1 MTNPKG
7 EAFTI
12 SNVYLHRD
20 GQLEL
25 IKELENVIIR
35 GVFTCGH
42 SINIFLKGKEG
53 STSNAIIQ
61 LDSSPLSRAS
71 SSGKS
76 FLNISYS
83 DINDCE
89 FLTSDFVLYALRK
102 GGTPPE
108 GPPQHGDHFCHNNR
122 RGSVLQRREIKSTM
136 VHRGRVATWYCPLQ
150 GERSPAGG
158 QTAMAPLKGK
168 AQNGQNAQTLQTSQ
182 NYAKW
187 LPANTKAIFLG
198 ELQFYGVDEE
208 NKLFTW
214 HTDLHSK
221 DKMIYNYQTKFVKY
235 VAPLDK
241 IKIASVSCGQS
252 HALFLAQN
260 KNCYAMGSNDCYQV
274 GAKKEEKKKKIVFYS
289 SPQLITLDEDA
300 NKKVKFIAAGYSHN
314 LICTYQNE
322 VYGWGNNLHGQLFLE
337 DPFVKGPT
345 LIFNPKKW
353 HNFMVKKKKLK
364 RVNKTVTNGY
374 KREIPFAHH
383 LSNQSGSSNP
393 VWSSKGDEPS
403 QTGPKKHPP
412 QEYPQTDK
420 FTKCIELI
428 NRDNQGY
435 KKATKWRDKNKFKVA
450 KLCCGFSFSCLLLK
464 NQNCYVVGKTN
475 PSLASQTEKIHTL
488 LRINKKKKIDDIF
501 CNFFNIIL
509 VENLKIEKIS
519 PQIIH
524 PSSDRAIFLH
534 LNFPL
539 KDSLNC
545 RVGLVHTDGLNHT
558 DENNHTDE
566 HNHTDENN
574 HTDEHNHTDGLN
586 HGDKANPLS
595 RSPLGGDSP
604 DCQHKEDPARLHL
617 YLSYD
622 NGSDEEGV
630 GGQDRSEDKDGMTLS
645 ERTPSGSTH
654 PFAIPAHTLWG
665 KRKKKKYWTSCQFY
679 KSQMERKLFLSLH
692 NEHFYLQHN
701 QCSVVLSTYSGQVLR
716 LSPDNCSL
724 MRNIKLKIKIEKAPI
739 QVESDNV
746 YVLFHFTDEHKNEVF
761 KFSKGRLRRGGN
773 YIYTK
778 VPSILEGDIPDG
790 GGGAATGKHDGAEVN
805 SATSDGGNS
814 NTRGESAILNSCMDA
829 PPGEDAIITHRFTKC
844 NVHYSLGHSFY
855 ASSLPLTIIK
865 PDILNITPNFVHIHD
880 NRPIRMNMLHLS
892 SSFEHIFVTLSN
904 PRLPIIRTKA
914 YYDCEEGNFFF
925 AVPPIPTG
933 VFQRAQLGFLTLH
946 VFVSY
951 NNVEYSQNE
960 VILTISNV
968 NQEGRGEDTNGGN
981 GEGKA

>member
-300 NKKVKFIAAGYSHN
+300 NKK
-314 LICTYQNE
+314 NE

-545 RVGLVHTDGLNHT
+545 R
-558 DENNHTDE
+558 
-566 HNHTDENN
+566 
-574 HTDEHNHTDGLN
+574 
-586 HGDKANPLS
+586 
-595 RSPLGGDSP
+595 
-604 DCQHKEDPARLHL
+604 EDPARLHL

-645 ERTPSGSTH
+645 ESTPSGSTH

-904 PRLPIIRTKA
+904 PLLPIIRTKA

-968 NQEGRGEDTNGGN
+968 NQEG
-981 GEGKA
+981 